1 MVILN
6 NNINMTTE
14 NKVTYTDLLNYQ
26 LLKHY
31 YESVISRL
39 KNKSIRNIKSTI
51 KELLGVIE
59 RIKNFITDSR
69 LKDIISNQEKVAKR
83 LLVIIN
89 IRYLIFFI
97 YKYIIGKLIST
108 LYDLLQMFISKLE
121 TIRY

>member
-1 MVILN
+1 
-6 NNINMTTE
+6 MTTE
-14 NKVTYTDLLNYQ
+14 NNVTYTDLLDYQ

-39 KNKSIRNIKSTI
+39 KNKSIRNLKSTI
-51 KELLGVIE
+51 KELLGVIGK
-59 RIKNFITDSR
+59 IKNFITDSR
-69 LKDIISNQEKVAKR
+69 LKDIILNQEKVAKR

-121 TIRY
+121 TIKY